1 VKDWEGNFQ
10 KLEQKL
16 SRAVELFQQTQ
27 ADKLRMRE
35 ELGKLR
41 AEYKERARR
50 LETLERESQTLRRER
65 EEVRGRIEKLL
76 EQIDR
81 LTKGDSSA

>member
-1 VKDWEGNFQ
+1 MKDWEGSFQ
-10 KLEQKL
+10 KLEQRL
-16 SRAVELFQQTQ
+16 TRAVELFQQTQ
-27 ADKLRMRE
+27 ADKLHLRE
-35 ELGKLR
+35 ELEKLR

-65 EEVRGRIEKLL
+65 EDVRGRIEKLL
-76 EQIDR
+76 QQIDK